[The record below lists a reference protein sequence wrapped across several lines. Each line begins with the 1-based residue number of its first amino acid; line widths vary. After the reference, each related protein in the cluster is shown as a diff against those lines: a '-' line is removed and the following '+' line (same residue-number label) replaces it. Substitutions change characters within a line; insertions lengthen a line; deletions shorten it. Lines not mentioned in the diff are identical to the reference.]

1 MEFQVDK
8 VTSFEIPLANVSHSR
23 LSKNEVTLEFHP
35 NEDAPVSVVEATFY
49 NLTVAAAEVIN
60 NLSILC
66 EYQLIIY
73 TFVIELIYIL
83 YEY

>member
-1 MEFQVDK
+1 MEFQVDD

-49 NLTVAAAEVIN
+49 NLTVAAAEAIN
-60 NLSILC
+60 NSC
-66 EYQLIIY
+66 VPREY
-73 TFVIELIYIL
+73 
-83 YEY
+83 